1 MWPSMCPTAP
11 NWEATR
17 GLQIENKNHEIEI
30 FEQKRERKRKFSLG
44 SKCACYYCQCVMF
57 ARVIDI
63 PLTKFKGRDQ
73 KCSMLDDSACPIL
86 NNLITRFVGSCSQQS
101 AVYLCVAAGAPAG

>member
-1 MWPSMCPTAP
+1 MKLKYL
-11 NWEATR
+11 N
-17 GLQIENKNHEIEI
+17 
-30 FEQKRERKRKFSLG
+30 RKESANVNLSLG